1 MEKWLTC
8 SPDSRLHK
16 CECSGQIQ
24 NVRATETLKVPI
36 APMGDSRF
44 ARCLQGGG
52 VFVERGT
59 VTFSSCTISGN
70 TASNVRAHAHKFPS
84 PLPRL
89 TFYSLFA
96 QGGGVAVNAGT
107 VAISS
112 SNISGNTASNVR
124 AKFPYPNGMSCFCVL
139 LCDLASPI
147 LRPGAQCLC
156 LWRHCLLLADDPHR
170 RLWHSLNLPSTPAFA
185 AITASFAA
193 LTAATLTATSASAL
207 PLATRALT
215 SSCSSSTSVSTGAP
229 PVAPS
234 LATAAQP
241 AAALALTAAALA
253 LATAALIAVAIA

>member
-1 MEKWLTC
+1 M
-8 SPDSRLHK
+8 
-16 CECSGQIQ
+16 
-24 NVRATETLKVPI
+24 
-36 APMGDSRF
+36 
-44 ARCLQGGG
+44 
-52 VFVERGT
+52 
-59 VTFSSCTISGN
+59 VTFSSCTINGN

-84 PLPRL
+84 PLLRL
-89 TFYSLFA
+89 TLYSLFA

-124 AKFPYPNGMSCFCVL
+124 AHVQKFPYPNGMSCFCVL
-139 LCDLASPI
+139 LCDLFSTPI
-147 LRPGAQCLC
+147 LHPGPQYLC
-156 LWRHCLLLADDPHR
+156 LWRHCLLLADVPHR
-170 RLWHSLNLPSTPAFA
+170 RLWPSSLNLPSTPAFA

-193 LTAATLTATSASAL
+193 LTAATLTATSASTL

-215 SSCSSSTSVSTGAP
+215 SSCSSSTSVSTVAP

-234 LATAAQP
+234 LTTTAQP